1 MAPRKKKTPAANDQP
16 PASLELL
23 KESYQ
28 ALQEFHQTVTEKA
41 QGVSPNRFAGANNL
55 SIFQQLLEHF
65 KTIIDHQTGNQK
77 DDARLVKEC
86 SRLCDFFRHQV
97 ASLYALPLKNI
108 FAPIKPAFPVTSS
121 PILGLMSYIYEAKLE
136 RCRAPFS
143 LVRETRF
150 KDDSE
155 HIGQCWER
163 ILAAFGEGIRI
174 FMNNAQHGTK
184 TSQFQILVG
193 NVFYPFLAHVA
204 GFQNSTN
211 PHRLSEYVKR
221 SLLDAGEALSG
232 GSAEN
237 KELIRDPTIFG
248 PAILSHIIFNHSD
261 FITANT
267 ALQLAFVVA
276 PPLKMG
282 KGLPKG
288 VKAPIDTKTA
298 RRNWFIQIFPAEKFG
313 KPFQEEMVSQL
324 VSMSSKQF
332 WVGLGDIQDKIFQN
346 DHSRACAM
354 RIQSGSILDNKIR
367 FNTCVAP
374 IFNGTVQ
381 FNKHSLTWSCL
392 VAKPGDDLVNESEEI
407 TAEICYNAILAAQLS
422 GISNSSE
429 SMPQYNELTLSIEFS
444 GNFPVHNCA
453 PMIHYAPDSDAIG
466 ATLVLKLQSQYAD
479 AILSILREQQ
489 IQFSYA
495 ASCGQSP
502 LTDDDKDTKIVDVES
517 DRDPP
522 QTIEKIKRETSKI
535 SISKEPVCSW
545 EAENPLQAPPHP
557 NSHQRVESVQREA
570 GINSSREEDSNSGS
584 EQIIDSGK
592 RQCRSSSVTEEPNL
606 ISSPTVVHTR
616 TPMSLKRKGRPMVS
630 SPVVDS
636 CTRQQLGQE
645 QKSKRIRIIESP
657 NDSIHSPPAYQS
669 RKDSENKS
677 KTFPHSV
684 LRQTRGTKVKIPLL
698 KPMNSDENIRQKSDT
713 RETKYDMNHIED
725 LILSRKQLKKPARAA
740 SEDIIESYSE
750 AEEKEA
756 SIRSE
761 SIDLIPDDYGQ
772 IMTGL
777 EPEPTSRHESDVE
790 DEIIRSSQSS
800 DHTMEMKIAKTQPGR
815 KFKEVGHLSVM
826 DLASG
831 FRSATRK
838 EEVGRIRKTQTKF
851 WKHSNE
857 AQTGPLE
864 GWNPKIASEFKPKK
878 ISPTKH
884 RLERDTF
891 SPEVE
896 IIEKAHASFQ
906 SPTYDSDIRAEH
918 CKNVTNRK
926 EPNGKKPQYKSRIS
940 NTHSQYALQKD
951 ENTARMVSD
960 SKTKKPTKYS
970 IPSIFAGFKK
980 TLQTPSSVDLTT
992 RKTFNPFKDSLKTVK
1007 ISEASGSK
1015 GLGGVSDMGV
1025 ASSTPLSRMQLEG
1038 AERRKKFMRKCED
1051 PLKAKQLRFESPRN
1065 ALAPQNTSKTRSH
1078 KRGLSKRDYPSPV
1091 EEDHISEDEILQ
1103 SIKQR
1108 KFQPDILS
1116 DNKDL
1121 LKSALKTST
1130 PSRPTPRFD
1139 LKNFQK
1145 SEKKRIGSSSMVE
1158 VEQEVPDG
1166 LYRSPSVSEKLLDR
1180 PKKETDGSP
1189 SKRSDLR
1196 NETDKPWERDVSS
1209 CMNQLSEMVVA
1220 GIKNKQVKIQGAA
1233 ATNQLGVLNSTDNLV
1248 KEFDSQS
1255 EAITDRIAQRAHH
1268 TQNEYKQ
1275 HHNDIKQH
1283 SEKIEQDVNWMK
1295 DYIKERNKDTFLE
1308 A

>member
-55 SIFQQLLEHF
+55 SIFQQLLEYF

-77 DDARLVKEC
+77 MMPDC
-86 SRLCDFFRHQV
+86 
-97 ASLYALPLKNI
+97 ALPLKNI

-211 PHRLSEYVKR
+211 PHRLSEYVKLTFNPNDK
-221 SLLDAGEALSG
+221 LLDAGEALSG

-248 PAILSHIIFNHSD
+248 PAILSHIIFNHS
-261 FITANT
+261 

-374 IFNGTVQ
+374 IFNGTCQ
-381 FNKHSLTWSCL
+381 EQLLTWFIWQ
-392 VAKPGDDLVNESEEI
+392 GDDLVNESEEI

-479 AILSILREQQ
+479 AILSILRERQ

-657 NDSIHSPPAYQS
+657 NDSIHSPPAYRS

-725 LILSRKQLKKPARAA
+725 SILSRKQLKKPARAA

-826 DLASG
+826 DLA
-831 FRSATRK
+831 T
-838 EEVGRIRKTQTKF
+838 
-851 WKHSNE
+851 
-857 AQTGPLE
+857 QTGPLE

-926 EPNGKKPQYKSRIS
+926 EPNRKKPQYESQIS

-960 SKTKKPTKYS
+960 SKTKNQP
-970 IPSIFAGFKK
+970 
-980 TLQTPSSVDLTT
+980 
-992 RKTFNPFKDSLKTVK
+992 N
-1007 ISEASGSK
+1007 
-1015 GLGGVSDMGV
+1015 
-1025 ASSTPLSRMQLEG
+1025 
-1038 AERRKKFMRKCED
+1038 
-1051 PLKAKQLRFESPRN
+1051 
-1065 ALAPQNTSKTRSH
+1065 TRS
-1078 KRGLSKRDYPSPV
+1078 RPSLLASKRHSKP
-1091 EEDHISEDEILQ
+1091 HL
-1103 SIKQR
+1103 
-1108 KFQPDILS
+1108 LS
-1116 DNKDL
+1116 
-1121 LKSALKTST
+1121 T
-1130 PSRPTPRFD
+1130 
-1139 LKNFQK
+1139 
-1145 SEKKRIGSSSMVE
+1145 
-1158 VEQEVPDG
+1158 
-1166 LYRSPSVSEKLLDR
+1166 
-1180 PKKETDGSP
+1180 
-1189 SKRSDLR
+1189 
-1196 NETDKPWERDVSS
+1196 
-1209 CMNQLSEMVVA
+1209 
-1220 GIKNKQVKIQGAA
+1220 
-1233 ATNQLGVLNSTDNLV
+1233 
-1248 KEFDSQS
+1248 
-1255 EAITDRIAQRAHH
+1255 
-1268 TQNEYKQ
+1268 
-1275 HHNDIKQH
+1275 
-1283 SEKIEQDVNWMK
+1283 
-1295 DYIKERNKDTFLE
+1295 
-1308 A
+1308 

>member
-1 MAPRKKKTPAANDQP
+1 M
-16 PASLELL
+16 
-23 KESYQ
+23 
-28 ALQEFHQTVTEKA
+28 
-41 QGVSPNRFAGANNL
+41 
-55 SIFQQLLEHF
+55 
-65 KTIIDHQTGNQK
+65 
-77 DDARLVKEC
+77 
-86 SRLCDFFRHQV
+86 
-97 ASLYALPLKNI
+97 
-108 FAPIKPAFPVTSS
+108 SS
-121 PILGLMSYIYEAKLE
+121 PHSHLFGRL
-136 RCRAPFS
+136 
-143 LVRETRF
+143 RF

-155 HIGQCWER
+155 HIANAGSVFWPPLER
-163 ILAAFGEGIRI
+163 NQN

-193 NVFYPFLAHVA
+193 NVFYPFLGSRA
-204 GFQNSTN
+204 
-211 PHRLSEYVKR
+211 RLPKLNEPTQ
-221 SLLDAGEALSG
+221 
-232 GSAEN
+232 AERIC
-237 KELIRDPTIFG
+237 EEIP
-248 PAILSHIIFNHSD
+248 
-261 FITANT
+261 
-267 ALQLAFVVA
+267 LQLAFVVA

-422 GISNSSE
+422 GILNSSE
-429 SMPQYNELTLSIEFS
+429 SMPQFS

-479 AILSILREQQ
+479 AILSILRERQ
-489 IQFSYA
+489 IVRALALYI
-495 ASCGQSP
+495 
-502 LTDDDKDTKIVDVES
+502 LDTKIVDVES

-616 TPMSLKRKGRPMVS
+616 TPMSLKRKGCPMVS

-636 CTRQQLGQE
+636 CTRQQLSQE

-657 NDSIHSPPAYQS
+657 NDSIHSPPAYRS

-725 LILSRKQLKKPARAA
+725 SILSRKQLKKPARAA

-864 GWNPKIASEFKPKK
+864 
-878 ISPTKH
+878 
-884 RLERDTF
+884 
-891 SPEVE
+891 VE

-926 EPNGKKPQYKSRIS
+926 EPNGKKPQYESRIS

-992 RKTFNPFKDSLKTVK
+992 RKTFNPFKDSLKPVK

-1038 AERRKKFMRKCED
+1038 AERRKEFMRKCED

-1108 KFQPDILS
+1108 KFQPDILN

-1145 SEKKRIGSSSMVE
+1145 SEKKRIGRLSMVE

-1166 LYRSPSVSEKLLDR
+1166 LYQSPSVSEKLLDR

-1196 NETDKPWERDVSS
+1196 NE
-1209 CMNQLSEMVVA
+1209 QLNHGKEMYQAMVVA

-1233 ATNQLGVLNSTDNLV
+1233 ATNQLGVLNSTNNLV
-1248 KEFDSQS
+1248 KEFDGQS

-1268 TQNEYKQ
+1268 TQNQYKQ

-1283 SEKIEQDVNWMK
+1283 CEKIEQDVNWMK